1 MGENRMDNQHKKI
14 TGYRDLSEQ
23 EIALMNEGKALAE
36 QVGAFCDKLKSLAP
50 PNGQTFIEIDGR
62 WLAIGTT
69 DLQKGFM
76 SLIRS
81 IARPQSF

>member
-1 MGENRMDNQHKKI
+1 M
-14 TGYRDLSEQ
+14 SEQ
-23 EIALMNEGKALAE
+23 EIALMNEGKALAV
-36 QVGAFCDKLKSLAP
+36 QVGAFCDKLNFLSLPA
-50 PNGQTFIEIDGR
+50 GGSKVEIDPR
-62 WLAIGTT
+62 WLSIGTT